1 MAALHAKALGAPMT
15 QSLEALSRR
24 TASMQGIRSIVHTMK
39 TLSVINSAPYDHA
52 AQAIEAYHETVL
64 SGLHAMLSQ
73 VGPLEA
79 TASAPVERILIVFG
93 SDHGLCGNYN
103 QALAS
108 HVVAQ
113 LGEATQHITVLC
125 VGAQIA
131 DALQDEG
138 IKPKETFFPPAS
150 VDGIGRLANLLTQH
164 LDMLRQGH
172 GDSDIAVSLA
182 YFMRDGAKGQRPE
195 IAALLPLDPALVH
208 EMQSKPWISRS
219 LPMFTMTQHALFA
232 ALIRGHLFA
241 SMFRAAAEALV
252 TENAARL
259 ALMQQAEQSVD
270 DRLEALKSETRS
282 VRQSEITTE
291 LLDVIIG
298 FEALKKNRRPT
309 AAQAPNPVDGPIPNP
324 TRGE

>member
-1 MAALHAKALGAPMT
+1 
-15 QSLEALSRR
+15 
-24 TASMQGIRSIVHTMK
+24 MQGIRSIVHTMK

-52 AQAIEAYHETVL
+52 AQAIEAYHDTVL
-64 SGLHAMLSQ
+64 SGLHAVLSQ
-73 VGPLEA
+73 SDPLEVA
-79 TASAPVERILIVFG
+79 APKPAAQILIVFG

-108 HVVAQ
+108 YVIERLGGAAQ
-113 LGEATQHITVLC
+113 QTSIIC

-131 DALQDEG
+131 DALLDQGVWPEN
-138 IKPKETFFPPAS
+138 TFFPPAS
-150 VDGIGRLANLLTQH
+150 ADGIGRLANLLTQH
-164 LDMLRQGH
+164 LDTLRQSH
-172 GDSDIAVSLA
+172 GDRDIAVSLA
-182 YFMRDGAKGQRPE
+182 YFMRDGLKGQRPE
-195 IAALLPLDPALVH
+195 MVALLPLNPALVH
-208 EMQSKPWISRS
+208 QMQTKPWISRS
-219 LPMFTMTQHALFA
+219 LPSFTMTQSDLFA
-232 ALIRGHLFA
+232 ALIREHLFA

-298 FEALKKNRRPT
+298 FEALKKNRHPRATKASQPISPS
-309 AAQAPNPVDGPIPNP
+309 PNGK
-324 TRGE
+324 